1 MAYNTH
7 KNACMLK
14 PARRYKYFILLN
26 SSTKGPFY
34 PSYMPYGWHWTHA
47 FLERLQYGGGH
58 GHYGSRMAPAV
69 QNRTGRPYRNHEHVR
84 PGGKPK
90 RDNEESNLRLVP
102 PGSYRPPSWPR
113 TAPGLEPDGTWQPK
127 GPPVIRAVGSSLVCL
142 PESDAGG
149 AALLWW
155 WRRYDGDVP
164 QPPNR
169 EAPVKV
175 LHGPC

>member
-1 MAYNTH
+1 MASGTH
-7 KNACMLK
+7 DDAFAPPK
-14 PARRYKYFILLN
+14 PARRYKYFIVLN

-69 QNRTGRPYRNHEHVR
+69 QNTTRRPYRNHKHVR

-90 RDNEESNLRLVP
+90 QEDAESTLRLVP

-113 TAPGLEPDGTWQPK
+113 SAPGLEPDGTWQPK

-142 PESDAGG
+142 PESDAG
-149 AALLWW
+149 A
-155 WRRYDGDVP
+155 R
-164 QPPNR
+164 
-169 EAPVKV
+169 APGVRQG
-175 LHGPC
+175 LAFLI